1 MRPAR
6 PSTQTPRKLAPG
18 CPLQVRAA
26 HIYPLAGFPLPSL
39 ADAGAWFIF
48 TPNISCL
55 DRLRP
60 SNFCSISCVYLTIDA
75 NWFKE

>member
-39 ADAGAWFIF
+39 ADARAKFIF
-48 TPNISCL
+48 TK
-55 DRLRP
+55 
-60 SNFCSISCVYLTIDA
+60 SNVAATYCAKPAIVGMTGAAFS
-75 NWFKE
+75 K